1 MFIRVDRLCDT
12 VVCQI
17 RDHSNKMFAALAHNC
32 MHQKPS
38 GSKFLSSTSVTM
50 ASTDNLALVRVSLL
64 YPGMYHITWNT
75 GQAIVAV
82 VLMK

>member
-1 MFIRVDRLCDT
+1 
-12 VVCQI
+12 
-17 RDHSNKMFAALAHNC
+17 
-32 MHQKPS
+32 MHQKTS

-64 YPGMYHITWNT
+64 YPGMYPITRNT

-82 VLMK
+82 LLMK